1 MKSNNISI
9 KNLSEDD
16 RPREKLLLNGRSAL
30 SNAEILAILIGSGS
44 RDKSA
49 IQLCQ
54 EILKDNENDINILAK
69 KSVKDL
75 MKYKGIGE
83 AKAISIVAALEL
95 GRRRKTEMTEKKP
108 KISSSKSAYLYIKHL
123 FEDLEHEEFY
133 ILVLNR
139 ANIVKSHHLIS
150 KGGLSETVADGKLI
164 FKFALENT
172 ASAVILCHNHPSGN
186 LSPSKADI
194 DLTKRL
200 KSFGEMIGL
209 PILDHLIITN
219 EFYFSFAD
227 NALMG

>member
-1 MKSNNISI
+1 MKSNFISI

-16 RPREKLLLNGRSAL
+16 RPREKLLLNGRSSL

-44 RDKSA
+44 REKTA

-54 EILKDNENDINILAK
+54 EILLDANNDINILAK

-95 GRRRKTEMTEKKP
+95 GRRRKDEMTELNP
-108 KISSSKSAYLYIKHL
+108 KINSSKSAYTYIKHL
-123 FEDLEHEEFY
+123 FEDLQHEEFY

-150 KGGLSETVADGKLI
+150 KGGLDATVADGKLI
-164 FKFALENT
+164 FKIALENT
-172 ASAVILCHNHPSGN
+172 ASSIILCHNHPSGN
-186 LSPSKADI
+186 LKPSQSDI
-194 DLTKRL
+194 DLTNKL
-200 KSFGEMIGL
+200 KQFGKLIDL
-209 PILDHLIITN
+209 PVLDHLIITDKD
-219 EFYFSFAD
+219 YFSFAD
-227 NALMG
+227 HSMI